1 MYAPASLRARS
12 GVYAVRATTALA
24 CCLLLYE
31 LTLLAAVAPR
41 EAHTPRRALHA
52 ALPSAWSGPAAP
64 AVLAA
69 PGSVSRRRLL
79 FDNTSFRRYLLDLFT
94 VTYRFIDAE
103 VYAGFLMLVNATT

>member
-1 MYAPASLRARS
+1 MYAPVSLRARA

-24 CCLLLYE
+24 CSLLLYE
-31 LTLLAAVAPR
+31 LTLLADVAPR
-41 EAHTPRRALHA
+41 EARTPRRALHA
-52 ALPSAWSGPAAP
+52 ALPSAWSRPAP

-69 PGSVSRRRLL
+69 PGSVSRRQLL